1 MTGKPSSMKPPPPPT
16 SFKPTTPPKSPNLA
30 NPSPPDSPKPTKELV
45 IHVNSFDDLEE
56 EEEEDNR
63 SSLHLEDGDEYDS
76 DTSSRISTSSSHMES
91 SVGSSSYLS
100 ASNGGIQDSRMVSIR
115 VQKKSRKLYESAR
128 EVMTSEQSFV
138 GVLRLICVDFKTFV
152 ESLQQFSVIPQQEFS
167 VFFKDLTQMLAFN
180 EILLQDFENRIT
192 NWDKEPKIADVF
204 IKKGPFLKIHKTYID
219 NFENLSSHLIKCCKD
234 FPKFKKALEEFE
246 SLPQCKHLK
255 LSFHLVTAAKRVM
268 QYKMMLENYM
278 KYLPEDSGDFDD
290 TTEAIRIVSHVA
302 DHCNKELFGG
312 VSFESLSKGQ
322 EYFPNVSGQ
331 V

>member
-1 MTGKPSSMKPPPPPT
+1 MEKTSSIKPPPPPT
-16 SFKPTTPPKSPNLA
+16 SSKPISPPKSPNLA

-45 IHVNSFDDLEE
+45 IHVNSFDDLEGG
-56 EEEEDNR
+56 EEEDYR
-63 SSLHLEDGDEYDS
+63 SSLHLEDEDEYDS
-76 DTSSRISTSSSHMES
+76 DTSSRISTSSSHIES
-91 SVGSSSYLS
+91 SLGSSS
-100 ASNGGIQDSRMVSIR
+100 NGDIQDSHMVSIR

-128 EVMTSEQSFV
+128 KVMTTEQSFV
-138 GVLRLICVDFKTFV
+138 GVLRFICVDFKTFV

-180 EILLQDFENRIT
+180 EILLQDFENRIA

-219 NFENLSSHLIKCCKD
+219 NFEKLSSHLNKCCKD
-234 FPKFKKALEEFE
+234 FPKFKKAVEEFE

-312 VSFESLSKGQ
+312 VSIQ
-322 EYFPNVSGQ
+322 
-331 V
+331 

>member
-1 MTGKPSSMKPPPPPT
+1 MMEKTSSIKPPPPPT
-16 SFKPTTPPKSPNLA
+16 SSKPISPPKSPNLA

-56 EEEEDNR
+56 KEEEEEDYR

-91 SVGSSSYLS
+91 SLGSSS
-100 ASNGGIQDSRMVSIR
+100 NGDVQDSHMVSIR

-128 EVMTSEQSFV
+128 EVMTTEQSFV

-180 EILLQDFENRIT
+180 EILLQDFENRIA

-219 NFENLSSHLIKCCKD
+219 NFEKLSSHLNKCCKD
-234 FPKFKKALEEFE
+234 FPKFKKAVEEFE

-312 VSFESLSKGQ
+312 VSIQ
-322 EYFPNVSGQ
+322 
-331 V
+331 